1 MKDLEILKNLQKA
14 KSRIYRIKQSGLY
27 SDSDKLFKEQLF
39 MENIDIRYPSKLTHN
54 QIQKVGKITTAF
66 LNSKTSTVRGIK
78 DINKKRGSNLREGA
92 RELGINLTDKDMSR
106 LVKVLSSSTY
116 KKLME
121 LAIPSN
127 KVIPLLTEVVSYKTE
142 GKKGRTKGN
151 TLKDINNTL
160 KTILKDAESKGE
172 SFYSDDIIESLNK
185 LRGN

>member
-1 MKDLEILKNLQKA
+1 VKDLDILKDLKKA

-27 SDSDKLFKEQLF
+27 SDSEKLFKEQLF

-66 LNSKTSTVRGIK
+66 LNSKTSTVKGIK
-78 DINKKRGSNLREGA
+78 NISKKRGNNLREEA
-92 RELGINLTDKDMSR
+92 SKLGITLNDKDMSR
-106 LVKVLSSSTY
+106 LCKVLSSSTY

-127 KVIPLLTEVVSYKTE
+127 KVIPLLTEVVAYKTE

-160 KTILKDAESKGE
+160 KTLLKDAESKGE
-172 SFYSDDIIESLNK
+172 SFYTDDIMESLNK

>member
-1 MKDLEILKNLQKA
+1 MKDLEILNNLKKA

-27 SDSDKLFKEQLF
+27 SDSEKLFKEQLF
-39 MENIDIRYPSKLTHN
+39 MENIDIRHPSKLTHN

-66 LNSKTSTVRGIK
+66 INSKSSTVRGIK
-78 DINKKRGSNLREGA
+78 NISKKRGNNLRDEA
-92 RELGINLTDKDMSR
+92 RKLGITLTDKDMSR

-160 KTILKDAESKGE
+160 KTILKEAESKGE
-172 SFYSDDIIESLNK
+172 SFYTDDIMDSLNK

>member
-1 MKDLEILKNLQKA
+1 MTDLEILKNLQKA
-14 KSRIYRIKQSGLY
+14 KSRIYRINQKGLY
-27 SDSDKLFKEQLF
+27 SDSEKLFKEQLF
-39 MENIDIRYPSKLTHN
+39 MENIDIRHPSKLTHN

-78 DINKKRGSNLREGA
+78 NISKKRGNNLREEAGK
-92 RELGINLTDKDMSR
+92 LGITLTDKDMSR
-106 LVKVLSSSTY
+106 LFKVLSSSTY

-160 KTILKDAESKGE
+160 KTILNEAESKGE
-172 SFYSDDIIESLNK
+172 SFYTEDITESLNK

>member
-1 MKDLEILKNLQKA
+1 
-14 KSRIYRIKQSGLY
+14 
-27 SDSDKLFKEQLF
+27 

-78 DINKKRGSNLREGA
+78 DINKKRGNNLMEGA

-127 KVIPLLTEVVSYKTE
+127 KVIPLLTEVVSFKTMGE
-142 GKKGRTKGN
+142 KGR
-151 TLKDINNTL
+151 
-160 KTILKDAESKGE
+160 
-172 SFYSDDIIESLNK
+172 SLNLGISVGIVLYEA
-185 LRGN
+185 LRQNYEGFEKITIANTMEL